1 MTVPVTN
8 CNLKC
13 SYCYIIQHGK
23 RNSSASLFKYSPEQM
38 GVAISK
44 DRLGGIALI
53 NLCGKGETLIPKEMP
68 EIIFQF
74 LKQGHYINITTNGTL
89 TNVIKKIMDMPAE
102 YLERLIFNFSFHY
115 SELIKRNLLDNFCES
130 VKLVK
135 EAGCSYCIKLNLS
148 DEYIEKESEIKDF
161 CRTKF
166 GAFPVVAATRDER
179 NGMSLFTKFTR
190 DEYISHGKSYNS
202 PLFDYSIKT
211 FMDKKHEY
219 CYAGAWTLWVD
230 MENGLTKSCMSS
242 EITQN
247 IFDTS
252 VPIKFKPIA
261 YSCRAP
267 FCVNANI
274 YKTLGTVPDDS
285 IPTFV
290 ELRDRSEAH
299 WFNDRAKAFLSQRLY
314 NNNDIYTGWKKYK
327 SIIRSY
333 YYNVIYWFSNKKYVQ
348 CIPKPIFRVIHNVH
362 NKLRIK

>member
-148 DEYIEKESEIKDF
+148 DEYTSLTPCTIISKACAVLSFFAIVS
-161 CRTKF
+161 
-166 GAFPVVAATRDER
+166 PSSL
-179 NGMSLFTKFTR
+179 NG
-190 DEYISHGKSYNS
+190 
-202 PLFDYSIKT
+202 
-211 FMDKKHEY
+211 
-219 CYAGAWTLWVD
+219 
-230 MENGLTKSCMSS
+230 
-242 EITQN
+242 
-247 IFDTS
+247 
-252 VPIKFKPIA
+252 
-261 YSCRAP
+261 
-267 FCVNANI
+267 
-274 YKTLGTVPDDS
+274 
-285 IPTFV
+285 
-290 ELRDRSEAH
+290 
-299 WFNDRAKAFLSQRLY
+299 
-314 NNNDIYTGWKKYK
+314 
-327 SIIRSY
+327 
-333 YYNVIYWFSNKKYVQ
+333 
-348 CIPKPIFRVIHNVH
+348 
-362 NKLRIK
+362 